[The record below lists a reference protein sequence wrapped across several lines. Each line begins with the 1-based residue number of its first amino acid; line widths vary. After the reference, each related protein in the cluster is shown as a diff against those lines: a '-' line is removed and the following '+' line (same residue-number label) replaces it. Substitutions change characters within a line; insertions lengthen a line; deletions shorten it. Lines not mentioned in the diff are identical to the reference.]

1 MQQPTTITAEQQPV
15 READQSPP
23 PPRDGRIIGVDA
35 HPDTFTAAVFRG
47 QTPHDAR
54 KLQVREAMDLAEFLR
69 WAAAEFGKED
79 IFLLEAG
86 LNSFEVAS
94 RLDLAGLRAI
104 VLESCHVGRHAKT
117 YADSD
122 KLAAARIALVYLA
135 GNAPCVWQPDPATRE
150 RRELL
155 HLHQRAVAENTAAL
169 NTLKSYLACVGIRPG
184 KRNLCESKFRDWV
197 LAQKPWSLLQKSLLE
212 EYHSDLAE
220 SQARRKR
227 LTQQIAIEM
236 STQPQMLRVLKL
248 LGIGLING
256 FALLAII
263 GDIRRFTNPRK
274 LVAYLGLNPGQRT
287 SGTSKHI
294 TLGTGK
300 RGRGDMRHL
309 LIQGAQAVLNRRS
322 GELAKWGW
330 KLFARRGTRNIAV
343 SAVARKIAVQV
354 WHLLSGHPAQATES
368 DKSHMLKLQ
377 KLAVLIGAK
386 NRPQLGLGNSLKSAV
401 EALLE
406 KINQAAR
413 KASPPRPQETQS
425 QPV

>member
-1 MQQPTTITAEQQPV
+1 MQPATTTSAEPAPV

-23 PPRDGRIIGVDA
+23 PPLKGRIIGIDA

-54 KLQVREAMDLAEFLR
+54 KLQVCQDMDLPELLR
-69 WAAAEFGKED
+69 WAAAEFGKDD

-86 LNSFEVAS
+86 LNSFEVAM
-94 RLDLAGLRAI
+94 RLDQVGLCAI

-155 HLHQRAVAENTAAL
+155 HLHQRAVAEHTAAT

-184 KRNLCESKFRDWV
+184 KRNLSENTFRDWV
-197 LAQKPWSLLQKSLLE
+197 LAQKAWTPLQKSLLE
-212 EYHSDLAE
+212 EYHSALAE
-220 SQARRKR
+220 THARRKR
-227 LTQQIAIEM
+227 LTRQIAIEM
-236 STQPQMLRVLKL
+236 TGQPAMLRVLKL
-248 LGIGLING
+248 LGIGQINA

-287 SGTSKHI
+287 SGKSKNI
-294 TLGTGK
+294 VLGIGQ

-309 LIQGAQAVLNRRS
+309 LIQGAQAVMNRRS
-322 GELAKWGW
+322 SELGKWGW
-330 KLFARRGTRNIAV
+330 KLFARKGARNIAI
-343 SAVARKIAVQV
+343 SAVARKLAVQA
-354 WHLLSGHPAQATES
+354 WHILRGNPAQALES
-368 DKSHMLKLQ
+368 DQSHMHKLH

-386 NRPQLGLGNSLKSAV
+386 TRPQLGLGASLKSAV
-401 EALLE
+401 QTMLQR
-406 KINQAAR
+406 INNVQQTPIAQAT
-413 KASPPRPQETQS
+413 PTPE
-425 QPV
+425 PV

>member
-1 MQQPTTITAEQQPV
+1 MKHPITAAEPE

-23 PPRDGRIIGVDA
+23 PPPPGSKGRVIGVDA

-54 KLQVREAMDLAEFLR
+54 KLQVRENMHLAEFLR

-86 LNSFEVAS
+86 LNSFEVAA

-155 HLHQRAVAENTAAL
+155 HLHQRAVAENTAAM

-184 KRNLCESKFRDWV
+184 KRNLHDGKFRDWV
-197 LAQKPWSLLQKSLLE
+197 LAQKTWSPLQKSLLE

-236 STQPQMLRVLKL
+236 TSQPQMLRVLKL
-248 LGIGLING
+248 LGIGLINA

-287 SGTSKHI
+287 SGKSKNI
-294 TLGTGK
+294 TLGIGQ

-330 KLFARRGTRNIAV
+330 KLFARKGARNIAV
-343 SAVARKIAVQV
+343 SAVARKIAVQA
-354 WHLLSGHPAQATES
+354 WHLLSGNEAQAIES
-368 DKSHMLKLQ
+368 DKSHLLKLQ

-386 NRPQLGLGNSLKSAV
+386 KRPELGLGNSLKSAV
-401 EALLE
+401 EALIE
-406 KINQAAR
+406 KIKQAAGKEEHQTSR
-413 KASPPRPQETQS
+413 Q
-425 QPV
+425 

>member
-1 MQQPTTITAEQQPV
+1 MQPDTITAAE
-15 READQSPP
+15 REPERAADQSPP

-47 QTPHDAR
+47 QTPHDAK
-54 KLQVREAMDLAEFLR
+54 KLQVRADMDLAEFLR
-69 WAAAEFGKED
+69 WAAAGFGKED

-94 RLDLAGLRAI
+94 RLDAAGLRAI

-155 HLHQRAVAENTAAL
+155 HLHQRAVAEHTAAK
-169 NTLKSYLACVGIRPG
+169 NTLKSYLACLAIRPG
-184 KRNLCESKFRDWV
+184 KRSLCDSGFRDWV
-197 LAQKPWSLLQKSLLE
+197 LAQKEWTPLQKSLLE
-212 EYHSDLAE
+212 EYHSALAE
-220 SQARRKR
+220 SHARRKR
-227 LTQQIAIEM
+227 LTRQIAIEM
-236 STQPQMLRVLKL
+236 TTQPAMLRVLKL
-248 LGIGLING
+248 LGIGQINA

-287 SGTSKHI
+287 SGKSKHI
-294 TLGTGK
+294 VLGTGQ

-309 LIQGAQAVLNRRS
+309 LIQGAQAVMNHR
-322 GELAKWGW
+322 GNELGKWGW
-330 KLFARRGTRNIAV
+330 RLFARKGHRNIAI
-343 SAVARKIAVQV
+343 SAIARKIAVQV
-354 WHLLSGHPAQATES
+354 WHLLSGNIAQAIES
-368 DKSHMLKLQ
+368 DKSHQLKLQ

-386 NRPQLGLGNSLKSAV
+386 SRPQLGLGQTLKSAV
-401 EALLE
+401 DALM
-406 KINQAAR
+406 KKSQSATN
-413 KASPPRPQETQS
+413 PTPTQS
-425 QPV
+425 EPNNQPV